1 MKKIRLGIIGSGYRG
16 TLGDY
21 AHDPANGV
29 EIVAGTDIFPEQ
41 RAAFQERYRQKF
53 GQAVRVYADY
63 HEMIERENLDGVFI
77 TTPDYCH
84 EEQACYAL
92 RCRVPVYLEKP
103 LAITIEGADRI
114 LQTAYDTRT
123 ALMAGHN
130 MRHMEFTN
138 RMRELILAGAIG
150 EVKAIWCR
158 HFISYGGDAYF
169 RDWHA
174 DRSNT
179 TSLLLQ
185 KGAHDIDIIHWLA
198 NARSV
203 RVNGFGASS
212 LYAGLARRP
221 AKNGSPC
228 PCVAE
233 IRSRKAWPPEN
244 TGDYY
249 PQITNEDINMI
260 SMQLANGVQANYM
273 QCHFTPDACRN
284 YTVIGTQGRLE
295 NYGDCGS
302 AAVIQ
307 LWNKRSDS
315 FSLTGEE
322 TYRLSGRDARHED
335 ADRAIVQ
342 SFVDILR
349 GKAHPV
355 STPQG
360 GRYAVA
366 TGFYGAQSIRNG
378 GTPFIIPS
386 LPEELEHCNFTF
398 PDKFSI

>member
-1 MKKIRLGIIGSGYRG
+1 MNRKLRLGIIGSGYRS
-16 TLGDY
+16 TLADY
-21 AHDPANGV
+21 AHLPADGV

-53 GQAVRVYADY
+53 GQTVRVYADY

-233 IRSRKAWPPEN
+233 IRSQKAWPPES
-244 TGDYY
+244 TADYY
-249 PQITNEDINMI
+249 PHISNEDINMI
-260 SMQLANGVQANYM
+260 NMQLSNGVQASYM

-284 YTVIGTQGRLE
+284 YTVIGTKGRLE
-295 NYGDCGS
+295 NYGDTAS
-302 AAVIQ
+302 TAAIQ
-307 LWNKRSDS
+307 LWNKRSDA
-315 FSLTGEE
+315 FHLEGTE
-322 TYRLSGRDARHED
+322 TIRLSGRDEKHVE
-335 ADRAIVQ
+335 ADRAIVKI
-342 SFVDILR
+342 FTDILR
-349 GKAHPV
+349 GKAAPV
-355 STPQG
+355 SSPQS

-366 TGFYGAQSIRNG
+366 VGCCGAQSIRNG
-378 GTPFIIPS
+378 DNPFEIPA
-386 LPEELEHCNFTF
+386 LPENLENCDFTF
-398 PDKFSI
+398 SQNI